1 MGKIYNIHS
10 KTLSS
15 EGINQISDSIDSNKH
30 IILFNED
37 FRYEIIDTEK
47 GQRHKSSFLR
57 NLLVPYYVIKNI
69 IVRVRGNK

>member
-37 FRYEIIDTEK
+37 FRYEIIDTDK

-57 NLLVPYYVIKNI
+57 NFLVPYYVIMNLI
-69 IVRVRGNK
+69 ERIRGKR